1 MCLKPDNSALI
12 MTSGFDKKFSLINN
26 KIITNVQFISIEQ
39 KSSSDI
45 NWKAYSNVN
54 TYLQSTSISK
64 SIPESLINNLN
75 LQLPNDLKI
84 VSQFVKKYRLVISN
98 NVIIEDKNFNDKLA
112 KSILEEKNLLL
123 NNKKLK
129 GASIKELYEDQIEL

>member
-1 MCLKPDNSALI
+1 M
-12 MTSGFDKKFSLINN
+12 
-26 KIITNVQFISIEQ
+26 
-39 KSSSDI
+39 
-45 NWKAYSNVN
+45 
-54 TYLQSTSISK
+54 
-64 SIPESLINNLN
+64 INNLN